1 MVKKLL
7 YFFYIK
13 ILNMNYELYLYKLEN
28 KKLIQIH
35 T

>member
-28 KKLIQIH
+28 KN
-35 T
+35 